1 MYLYNQYL
9 VECIFVVLAVCVF
22 PPRQCMILG
31 RHRVHPFG
39 HTAHMRYPSR
49 QRDYSKGS
57 FLSQFDSQ
65 DAKKDKEPMLTDD
78 PSAYGGQRDSDDTL
92 VYYKNSYGAHMGDIF
107 KNNFK
112 YHKSKYSDA
121 HIEEPYI
128 EVYHKPSLSTT
139 AKKKNRKKSSKKN
152 DYPEMPTVDFQRV
165 RKVLKKEELMVS
177 ILKHYIFE
185 DQF

>member
-1 MYLYNQYL
+1 
-9 VECIFVVLAVCVF
+9 
-22 PPRQCMILG
+22 
-31 RHRVHPFG
+31 
-39 HTAHMRYPSR
+39 
-49 QRDYSKGS
+49 
-57 FLSQFDSQ
+57 
-65 DAKKDKEPMLTDD
+65 MLTDD

-107 KNNFK
+107 KNNFQ
-112 YHKSKYSDA
+112 HDKSKYSGA